1 MGRSADKTVLEKRVD
16 TEMIYDKINFFLP
29 TYKRVLNRKLTRF
42 IDSVLT
48 YVSNLNSIMFTFLV
62 NPDDKETIDYI
73 NREDFIAPISTLYW
87 KQPTPHLG
95 KMYNMIYEFTP
106 WKDENILVT
115 MVGDDQEFL
124 TSHFDLRIL
133 DAINK
138 INGRGFVYCND
149 TIQGKRLCTHLFTTR
164 HFVWMTKAPFMCEL
178 FPAYFIDT
186 VWHRIGQATG
196 TAVYLDNV
204 IIKHHH
210 YTKNA
215 QCIDETSQRLRVR
228 QGSFKDGYAKVNQY
242 IKPIIKRINTQ

>member
-1 MGRSADKTVLEKRVD
+1 MVRIADTPVFKKRVD
-16 TEMIYDKINFFLP
+16 TEMTYDKINFFLP
-29 TYKRVLNRKLTRF
+29 TYKRVFNRKLTRF

-124 TSHFDLRIL
+124 TKNYDLRIL

-138 INGRGFVYCND
+138 IDGRGFIYCND